1 VLLASIARVALR
13 LACLLALASCA
24 IADPP
29 ASDNEPSDYDPV
41 DWSGDKADAT
51 GLPATFD
58 RNTILS
64 ETVFWA
70 PNAVTGNAVQAFL
83 EDSPYGTRSWLADAT
98 VGGVRFSDAVVA
110 IAQQSAIDPVVLL
123 ARAQVESSLV
133 SATRRPSS
141 VRIATA
147 LGCGC
152 PDAGGCTDS
161 DEGLGQQLR
170 CGALTMAARDVDSQ
184 DGTGEWV
191 AHEPRT
197 TSDHYRVLPANHATA
212 AMYAYTPWV
221 LPGRGGNWLVW
232 NVTRKFLK
240 HFDDAGTLKLP

>member
-1 VLLASIARVALR
+1 VAHRLALLLAV
-13 LACLLALASCA
+13 ASCA
-24 IADPP
+24 TADPP
-29 ASDNEPSDYDPV
+29 SSDSEPSDYDPV

-58 RNTILS
+58 RNTIIT
-64 ETVFWA
+64 ENVFWA
-70 PNAVTGNAVQAFL
+70 PNAVTGDAVQAFL
-83 EDSPYGTRSWLADAT
+83 ESSPYGTRSWLASAT
-98 VGGVRFSDAVVA
+98 IGGARFSDAVVL
-110 IAQQSAIDPVVLL
+110 IAQQNGIDPVVLL

-133 SATRRPSS
+133 SSTVKPSNS
-141 VRIATA
+141 RIAAA

-161 DEGLGQQLR
+161 DLGLGQQLR
-170 CGALTMAARDVDSQ
+170 CGAMTMAARDVDSQ
-184 DGTGEWV
+184 DGTGGWL
-191 AHEPRT
+191 AHHART
-197 TSDHYRVLPANHATA
+197 TDDHYRIVPANDATA